1 MHLLLSLRESAV
13 NSVRFELTA
22 RFDRSEVPK
31 RTVTERAASPLLD
44 EPATKRA
51 RQEDAIADD
60 TPVTEVAVTVEP
72 VADVDVSI
80 KVEPVADVD
89 VSTLPADVVGTMGK
103 TAPFKEDPFTY
114 LSPEDEQVKTCL
126 CVVRRKSLLIC

>member
-1 MHLLLSLRESAV
+1 M
-13 NSVRFELTA
+13 
-22 RFDRSEVPK
+22 PK
-31 RTVTERAASPLLD
+31 RTVTERAASPLAD

-60 TPVTEVAVTVEP
+60 TPVTEVA
-72 VADVDVSI
+72 A
-80 KVEPVADVD
+80 KVEPAADID

-126 CVVRRKSLLIC
+126 YVVCRTFLLIC